1 MLGNLASHVLVS
13 PARNDDYRQPYSNRP
28 QFEIPEDFED
38 EASFLSTMRKDFYD
52 DVQYDRLNREAA
64 LEDMR
69 FMVADQWDDIVRQR
83 REAARKPV
91 LTVNRLPAF
100 VSQVVGQRRM
110 NETSIK
116 VAADNGG
123 TVQVARV
130 REGLMRSIQKISR
143 AELAFDK
150 ALENQVICGIGNFQV
165 ELDYESDDVF
175 DQEIRIT
182 AINDALAVVWDR
194 MLNDPT
200 GADARHVFLIDT
212 LTKRDF
218 YRLWPW
224 ATASDVVTDVTL
236 RGDLRM
242 NGWIAV
248 DDVRVVSYWRMRT
261 RKRTK
266 ALMLDGSVVD
276 ITDSWEEADGN
287 EQARILSG
295 IAQRADGTPIMR
307 EVDERY
313 AQMYLC
319 SGLDILEG
327 PYELPIKRVPI
338 FRVPGWE
345 VNVGEWKH
353 RWGIIRFLKDPQ
365 RLHNYWR
372 SVVAEKIMQT
382 PRAVWVA
389 PDTAVAGRENTWR
402 NSHLSDDPLL
412 IWNADSAAKPER
424 ILPAQMEDS
433 LLGESQLTVQDMKDV
448 SNIHEANLGMPSNE
462 VSGAAIV
469 ARQRVSDF
477 GTILYH
483 DNLTKAIEQC
493 GTVINDLIPFAYD
506 TPRVIKVLGV
516 DAKQDLQVINAF
528 DNPTS
533 IDIGT
538 GRYSVTVTTGASYAT
553 KRIEAAEHMMTLIN
567 AAPQIAPLI
576 LDLLIM
582 AQDWPMAEEISKRWR
597 KTLPPGMLDA
607 KDMTPEEQAGAA
619 QQQQAAGQKEQL
631 AMQTAVAKYMKTQS
645 EAALNA
651 ARARS
656 FGAQA
661 DATPAKV
668 QTEAMGA
675 ASQAADR
682 ELRGRL
688 EAVRVADGH

>member
-1 MLGNLASHVLVS
+1 MLGHIGNAALTSTA
-13 PARNDDYRQPYSNRP
+13 PNDDYRHAYATKPK
-28 QFEIPEDFED
+28 FEIPDDTESEQT
-38 EASFLSTMRKDFYD
+38 FLATMRKDFYD

-64 LEDMR
+64 LEDTR
-69 FMVADQWDDIVRQR
+69 FMVSDQWDDIVRQR
-83 REAARKPV
+83 RESARKPC
-91 LTVNRLPAF
+91 LTINRLPAF
-100 VSQVVGQRRM
+100 IAQVVGQRRM

-116 VAADNGG
+116 VQPDNGG

-130 REGLMRSIQKISR
+130 REGLLRSIQKLCR
-143 AELAFDK
+143 AEIAFDK

-165 ELDYESDDVF
+165 ELDYESEEVF
-175 DQEIRIT
+175 DQVIKIT

-200 GADARHVFLIDT
+200 GSDARHCFVIDT
-212 LTKRDF
+212 MTKRDF

-224 ATASDVVTDVTL
+224 AQASDVVTDVTL

-242 NGWIAV
+242 NGWIAI

-261 RKRTK
+261 RPRTL
-266 ALMLDGSVVD
+266 ALMLDGSTLDV
-276 ITDSWEEADGN
+276 TDELQGDDEDVKNQTLA
-287 EQARILSG
+287 G
-295 IAQRADGTPIMR
+295 IAQREDGTPIMR
-307 EVDERY
+307 EVQKRY

-327 PYELPIKRVPI
+327 PYELPISRLPV

-389 PDTAVAGRENTWR
+389 PDSAVAGRETQWR
-402 NSHLSDDPLL
+402 QSHLSDDPLL
-412 IWNADSAAKPER
+412 IWNADSGQKPER
-424 ILPAQMEDS
+424 VPPAALEDS
-433 LLGESQLTVQDMKDV
+433 LLGESALTTQDMKDV

-483 DNLTKAIEQC
+483 DNLTKAIEEC
-493 GTVINDLIPFAYD
+493 GRVCNDLIDVTYD

-516 DAKQDLQVINAF
+516 DAKQDLQVINAMG
-528 DNPTS
+528 NPNS
-533 IDIGT
+533 IDIGI
-538 GRYSVTVTTGASYAT
+538 GKYSISVTTGASYAT

-576 LDLLIM
+576 LDLLVM
-582 AQDWPMAEEISKRWR
+582 AQDWPMAEEIGKRWR
-597 KTLPPGMLDA
+597 KTLPPGIIDQ
-607 KDMTPEEQAGAA
+607 KDMTPDELAAAA
-619 QQQQAAGQKEQL
+619 QQQQSAAQKDDL
-631 AMQTAVAKYMKTQS
+631 ALKTAVATWLKTQS
-645 EAALNA
+645 EAQLNS
-651 ARARS
+651 ARAQRFS
-656 FGAQA
+656 TEAA
-661 DATPAKV
+661 AIPAKV
-668 QTEAMGA
+668 QNESMSA
-675 ASQAADR
+675 ASMAAER
-682 ELRGRL
+682 EAKIHLD
-688 EAVRVADGH
+688 AIRVADGK